1 MFNVGNCFFIR
12 IQHLHPN
19 CIGVRPHCACA
30 GFISDIID
38 FHESTCPP
46 YPKSCTNSIVC
57 RTFHNSQETLLFIC
71 SVHHILPCLLVL
83 STGPVYSAHC
93 IFRPRHVYIFGRC
106 LRCEF
111 LSALSPGQIVPRLL
125 LTRTISRPR
134 HRKQTK
140 PMLTMIHSKATLGIQ
155 AL

>member
-1 MFNVGNCFFIR
+1 MLLHQNTASSSKLHWCPATLRMRWLYFRYIAF
-12 IQHLHPN
+12 HL
-19 CIGVRPHCACA
+19 
-30 GFISDIID
+30 
-38 FHESTCPP
+38 STCPP
-46 YPKSCTNSIVC
+46 YPKSRTNSIVC

-140 PMLTMIHSKATLGIQ
+140 PMLTMINSKATLGIQ